1 MEINRKTR
9 KERMEMVNNGKKKVA
24 LILSLIL
31 ILLDLAL
38 DIVVYRIASRD

>member
-9 KERMEMVNNGKKKVA
+9 KERMEMVNNGKKKGA

>member
-1 MEINRKTR
+1 MT
-9 KERMEMVNNGKKKVA
+9 NNGKKKWA